1 MLEAFKPR
9 TAFSTVCDIV
19 LFRMIPGKGGPPM
32 LPRFFPALLL
42 SLLSLSLT
50 LFGQS
55 QSTAKPKPRVVVL
68 SVNGMEL
75 DVIRPLLLEGKMP
88 NLSTVIKKGAYG
100 KLRTVSAPNCP
111 RVFSTMFTSTKPE
124 ENGVTGFIV
133 GGITANTNM
142 LKQEP
147 IWSMLSKKGVTVGM
161 ANVPATFPVMP
172 VNGYMI
178 SGMLTRGKNCEDGVL
193 CAPKLSEVQGGD
205 AVYPAA
211 LKAELLKNVGDF
223 YIDCE
228 RMPSAEDLKGHE
240 AGVIDGWLSKVQLIR
255 DQQTQLFDYLL
266 DHHPTEFTWLGQS
279 CEDRTG
285 HWLYPIAP
293 YNAGYNPKVNAVRTD
308 AFPDQYIAFDKVLG
322 AVLKHIDDNTY
333 VIIVSD
339 HGIKPLREFEETDPH
354 AHMDHEKTTPVV
366 AKHDFADG
374 DDVPGSFF
382 AMGPGIKHD
391 LRLMGF
397 EVSVYDIAPTIL
409 HLYGI
414 EQPAQMRGHVL
425 STIFENS
432 EGTVAQK

>member
-1 MLEAFKPR
+1 MSRRFLSA
-9 TAFSTVCDIV
+9 
-19 LFRMIPGKGGPPM
+19 LF
-32 LPRFFPALLL
+32 F

-55 QSTAKPKPRVVVL
+55 QNAAKAKPRVVVL

-88 NLSTVIKKGAYG
+88 NLSSMIKKGAYG

-111 RVFSTMFTSTKPE
+111 RVFSTMFTGTKPE

-142 LKQEP
+142 LKEEP
-147 IWSMLSKKGVTVGM
+147 IWSFLSKNGVTVGM

-178 SGMLTRGKNCEDGVL
+178 SGMLTRGKDCEDGVL

-205 AVYPAA
+205 AVYPVEM
-211 LKAELLKNVGDF
+211 KAELLKNVGDF

-228 RMPSAEDLKGHE
+228 RMPSAEQLRGHE
-240 AGVIDGWLSKVQLIR
+240 SEVIDTWLKKVDVIR
-255 DQQTQLFDYLL
+255 ADQTKLFDYLL
-266 DHHPTEFTWLGQS
+266 TNHPTDFTWMVQS

-293 YNAGYNPKVNAVRTD
+293 YNAGYNPKINSVRTD
-308 AFPDQYIAFDKVLG
+308 AFPSQYIAFDGVLG
-322 AVLKHIDDNTY
+322 AILKHIDENTY
-333 VIIVSD
+333 LFIVSD

-354 AHMDHEKTTPVV
+354 AHMDHEKTTPVI

-374 DDVPGSFF
+374 DDVPGSFV

-397 EVSVYDIAPTIL
+397 EASVYDITPTIL

-414 EQPAQMRGHVL
+414 EQPKQMRGHVL
-425 STIFENS
+425 TEIFENS
-432 EGTVAQK
+432 TDKVAQK

>member
-1 MLEAFKPR
+1 MSRKFL
-9 TAFSTVCDIV
+9 S
-19 LFRMIPGKGGPPM
+19 
-32 LPRFFPALLL
+32 ALLL
-42 SLLSLSLT
+42 ALFSVSCLLLGVSVPLAA
-50 LFGQS
+50 QA
-55 QSTAKPKPRVVVL
+55 QDVAKPKPRVVVIG
-68 SVNGMEL
+68 VNGMEL
-75 DVIRPLLLEGKMP
+75 DVIRPLLLQGKMP
-88 NLSTVIKKGAYG
+88 NLAGVIKKGAYG

-111 RVFSTMFTSTKPE
+111 RVYSTIFTSTKPE
-124 ENGVTGFIV
+124 EHGVSGFIV

-142 LKQEP
+142 LKEEP
-147 IWSMLSKKGVTVGM
+147 LWSILSKKGVSVGM
-161 ANVPATFPVMP
+161 ANVPATFPVMA

-193 CAPKLSEVQGGD
+193 CAPKLSEVEGGD
-205 AVYPAA
+205 AVYPPA

-228 RMPSAEDLKGHE
+228 RMPAAADLKGHE
-240 AGVIDGWLSKVQLIR
+240 TEVIDAWLNKVQLIR
-255 DQQTQLFDYLL
+255 DQQTRLFDYLL
-266 DHHPTEFTWLGQS
+266 DHHPTDFTFLAQS

-293 YNAGYNPKVNAVRTD
+293 YNAGYNPKINGVRSE

-322 AVLKHIDDNTY
+322 AILKHTDENTY
-333 VIIVSD
+333 VIVVSD

-354 AHMDHEKTTPVV
+354 AHMDHEKTTPVI

-397 EVSVYDIAPTIL
+397 EASVYDIAPTIL
-409 HLYGI
+409 HIYGI
-414 EQPAQMRGHVL
+414 EQPSQMHGHVL
-425 STIFENS
+425 TEIFGDSDNKL
-432 EGTVAQK
+432 AQK

>member
-1 MLEAFKPR
+1 MMLR
-9 TAFSTVCDIV
+9 
-19 LFRMIPGKGGPPM
+19 
-32 LPRFFPALLL
+32 RFFSALLFSVL
-42 SLLSLSLT
+42 SLFLSLPLPLT
-50 LFGQS
+50 GQT
-55 QSTAKPKPRVVVL
+55 QGTAKPKPRVVVIG
-68 SVNGMEL
+68 VNGMEL
-75 DVIRPLLLEGKMP
+75 DVIRPLLLQNKMP

-111 RVFSTMFTSTKPE
+111 RVYSTLFTSTRPE
-124 ENGVTGFIV
+124 EHGVSGFIV

-142 LKQEP
+142 LKEEP
-147 IWSMLSKKGVTVGM
+147 IWSMLSKNGVTVGM

-193 CAPKLSEVQGGD
+193 CAPKLSEVEGGD
-205 AVYPAA
+205 AVYPPA

-228 RMPSAEDLKGHE
+228 RMPAASDLKGHE
-240 AGVIDGWLSKVQLIR
+240 TEVIDAWLNKVQLIR
-255 DQQTQLFDYLL
+255 DQQTHLFDYLL
-266 DHHPTEFTWLGQS
+266 DHHPTDFTWLAQS

-293 YNAGYNPKVNAVRTD
+293 YNAGYNPKINGVRTE

-322 AVLKHIDDNTY
+322 AILKHTDENTY

-382 AMGPGIKHD
+382 AMGPGIRHE

-397 EVSVYDIAPTIL
+397 EASVYDIAPTIL
-409 HLYGI
+409 HIYGI
-414 EQPAQMRGHVL
+414 EQPTQMRGHVL
-425 STIFENS
+425 TEIFEPSNKNL
-432 EGTVAQK
+432 AQK

>member
-1 MLEAFKPR
+1 MSRKFL
-9 TAFSTVCDIV
+9 S
-19 LFRMIPGKGGPPM
+19 
-32 LPRFFPALLL
+32 ALLL
-42 SLLSLSLT
+42 ALFSVSCLLLSVSVPLAA
-50 LFGQS
+50 QA
-55 QSTAKPKPRVVVL
+55 QDVAKPKPRVVVIG
-68 SVNGMEL
+68 VNGMEL
-75 DVIRPLLLEGKMP
+75 DVIRPLLLQGKMP
-88 NLSTVIKKGAYG
+88 NLAGVIKKGAYG

-111 RVFSTMFTSTKPE
+111 RVYSTIFTSTKPE
-124 ENGVTGFIV
+124 EHGVSGFIV

-142 LKQEP
+142 LKEEP
-147 IWSMLSKKGVTVGM
+147 LWSILSKKGVSVGM
-161 ANVPATFPVMP
+161 ANVPATFPVMA

-193 CAPKLSEVQGGD
+193 CAPKLSEVEGGD
-205 AVYPAA
+205 AVYPPA

-228 RMPSAEDLKGHE
+228 RMPAAADLKGHE
-240 AGVIDGWLSKVQLIR
+240 TEVIDAWLNKVQLIR
-255 DQQTQLFDYLL
+255 DQQTRLFDYLL
-266 DHHPTEFTWLGQS
+266 DHHPTDFTFLAQS

-293 YNAGYNPKVNAVRTD
+293 YNAGYNPKINGVRSE

-322 AVLKHIDDNTY
+322 AILKHTDENTY
-333 VIIVSD
+333 VIVVSD

-354 AHMDHEKTTPVV
+354 AHMDHEKTTPVI

-397 EVSVYDIAPTIL
+397 EASVYDIAPTIL
-409 HLYGI
+409 HIYGI
-414 EQPAQMRGHVL
+414 EQPSQMHGHVL
-425 STIFENS
+425 TEIFGDSDNKL
-432 EGTVAQK
+432 AQK